1 MNINKELVI
10 VDLKN
15 GIAEFDLSYN
25 IDQKGIDW
33 VSEELA
39 SNPYFAG
46 MHADHVEAR
55 KKRRAF
61 TVVQGGI
68 TPQRAA

>member
-1 MNINKELVI
+1 MNINEELVI

-46 MHADHVEAR
+46 MHAGHVEEGLHGCSGRNNTATCR
-55 KKRRAF
+55 
-61 TVVQGGI
+61 I
-68 TPQRAA
+68 ISS